1 MNTFKTSL
9 NILAS
14 LAVTLFLVSMADAA
28 TKRVNCGS
36 GRTLNSAIAKLK
48 PGDTLLV
55 SGICN
60 ENVVI
65 GAELSRIV
73 LDGQGTATINGPD
86 AGTNTIVVRGRGVT
100 IRGFAIT
107 GGSRGIQVGRGGE
120 ATIDANLIDSTGG
133 QGIQVFDGAA
143 ARILNNTIQ
152 NNPEHGIFVVGTSV
166 ADIGVTSAG
175 QTVPDTNTIQN
186 NGGDGILV
194 SRGSSARIMGNLI
207 SNNTG
212 TGITVDSNS
221 VADTASNTINANGD
235 NGINVLR
242 TSSVRLG
249 RDNGTTLTTAPNS
262 TTVNNTGAGVRCR
275 INGSVDGQI
284 GSLNGTAGAVDSAAG
299 CFDSTIP

>member
-1 MNTFKTSL
+1 MTAFRTSMNFL
-9 NILAS
+9 AILAAMF
-14 LAVTLFLVSMADAA
+14 LLVSMADAT
-28 TKRVNCGS
+28 TKTVNCS
-36 GRTLNSAIAKLK
+36 STRTLNSAIAKLK

-60 ENVVI
+60 ENVVV

-73 LDGQGTATINGPD
+73 LDGKGTATINSPD
-86 AGTNTIVVRGRGVT
+86 GDTNTISIRGRGIT
-100 IRGFAIT
+100 IRGFTIT
-107 GGSRGIQVGRGGE
+107 GGGRGIQVGRGGE
-120 ATIDANLIDSTGG
+120 ATIDGNLIESTGG
-133 QGIQVFDGAA
+133 QGIQIFDGAA

-175 QTVPDTNTIQN
+175 QTVPDTNTIQSN
-186 NGGDGILV
+186 SGDGILV

-207 SNNTG
+207 SNNAG

-235 NGINVLR
+235 SGINVLR
-242 TSSVRLG
+242 NSSVRLG
-249 RDNGTTLTTAPNS
+249 RDNGPTLTTAPNS
-262 TTVNNTGAGVRCR
+262 TTVNNVGAGVRCR
-275 INGSVDGQI
+275 INGSLDGQR
-284 GSLNGTAGAVDSAAG
+284 GTLNGTAGPVDTAAG